1 MADNCK
7 KILIGMSGGV
17 DSSVAALMLQK
28 GGYEPIGVTLRLH
41 SMCAPGEKSCGS
53 SLDAED
59 AARVCSTLGMEHYVF
74 GFEHEFE
81 NCVIN
86 KFIKEYRMGHT
97 PNPCIDCNR
106 FVKFALMEEKG
117 KTLGA
122 EYISTGHYARV
133 IKSGDRFLLARPRDI
148 AKDQTYVLYVLTQNQ
163 LTKTVFPLG
172 DLTKEEVREIAAENG
187 FRNANKPDSQD
198 ICFVPDGD
206 YAAFIEK
213 RDNKPLSMGNFI
225 DTMGNVMAPHKGAEC
240 YTIGQRKG
248 LGIGFGRPVYV
259 VSKNHLTGDV
269 VLGEEKDL
277 YTTRVEVK
285 DINFSAFDRFET
297 SLRCKGKLRYRQRE
311 EECIIHPVDKNT
323 VIAEFEKPQRAV
335 TAGQAAVFYD
345 GDIVLGGGTIV

>member
-1 MADNCK
+1 MSDNIK
-7 KILIGMSGGV
+7 KVLIGMSGGV

-28 GGYEPIGVTLRLH
+28 GGYTPLGVTLRLH
-41 SMCAPGEKSCGS
+41 SMGAVGEKACGS

-59 AARVCSTLGMEHYVF
+59 AANVCGALGIKHFVF
-74 GFEHEFE
+74 GFEKEFE
-81 NCVIN
+81 NSVIN
-86 KFIKEYRMGHT
+86 KFINEYRIGHT

-106 FVKFALMEEKG
+106 FIKFALMEEKA

-122 EYISTGHYARV
+122 DYISTGHYARI
-133 IKSGDRFLLARPRDI
+133 IKSGERFFLARPKDI

-163 LTKTVFPLG
+163 LSKTLFPLG
-172 DLTKEEVREIAAENG
+172 ELTKEEVREIAAENG
-187 FRNANKPDSQD
+187 FENANKPDSQD

-206 YAAFIEK
+206 YGAFIVK
-213 RDNKPLSMGNFI
+213 QDNRPLSSGNFVDIMGNF
-225 DTMGNVMAPHKGAEC
+225 MAPHKGTEC

-259 VSKNHLTGDV
+259 VSKNSVTGDV

-277 YTTRVEVK
+277 YTTRVEVR
-285 DINFSAFDRFET
+285 DINFSAFDRFDT
-297 SLRCKGKLRYRQRE
+297 SLRCKGKLRYRQKE
-311 EECIIHPVDKNT
+311 EECIIHPVDENT

-335 TAGQAAVFYD
+335 TPGQAAVFYD